1 MFDSSFPPPIVP
13 PPPPE
18 MPSHSKLGIISFVLS
33 VISVVLVCLF
43 LVFAY
48 MLGNNNLPT
57 NNGTTAV
64 GWVFFCLI
72 GLSTLT
78 GIGLGI
84 AALTQKVQN
93 KIFGILG
100 LVFNALILIGFC
112 IFIIFAMFL
121 AAGSLGTF

>member
-1 MFDSSFPPPIVP
+1 MYDSSFPTPIVP
-13 PPPPE
+13 PPPPD
-18 MPSHSKLGIISFVLS
+18 MPRHSKLGIISFVLS
-33 VISVVLVCLF
+33 IISVFLVCLF

-48 MLGNNNLPT
+48 MLGNNNLAT
-57 NNGTTAV
+57 NNGTTAI
-64 GWVFFCLI
+64 GWVFICLI
-72 GLSTLT
+72 GLSNLT

-112 IFIIFAMFL
+112 LFIIFAVFL
-121 AAGSLGTF
+121 AAGSLGSF